1 MQKQQQ
7 TLSAVAVN
15 AKIVGTTMHI
25 VNSTGS
31 QVQTTRKTF
40 GSGFFVN
47 FTYAIQDINTN
58 MRNVYQITS

>member
-31 QVQTTRKTF
+31 HVQTFLAHRRSYYQTPNMNEKPRFQHFKK
-40 GSGFFVN
+40 GF
-47 FTYAIQDINTN
+47 
-58 MRNVYQITS
+58 S